1 MMESLIALVVGLYI
15 GWKINE
21 VIMLYTFKKVLED
34 LNVKP
39 EELKAMAQRLGV
51 ILPEEDAVTSDDDSQ
66 LPIIEIRLEQ
76 HNDVL
81 YAYRK
86 DTGQFLGQGATKELL
101 IERMGET
108 LTQVR
113 LVINQDDGAALVGE
127 NISYNYDTKKRVI
140 TQKDL

>member
-1 MMESLIALVVGLYI
+1 
-15 GWKINE
+15 
-21 VIMLYTFKKVLED
+21 
-34 LNVKP
+34 VKP

-51 ILPEEDAVTSDDDSQ
+51 ILPEEDVTASDDDSQ

-86 DTGQFLGQGATKELL
+86 DNGQFLGQGATKELL